1 MPSTASPSDLAFE
14 RLEHEVA
21 VLLRRAR
28 GVSGALA
35 REVHPELDAAAY
47 GLLAHIDEMGS
58 VRVTDLASF
67 FGVGKP
73 TVSRQIALL
82 ERLALVG
89 RSANDEDARSRF
101 VVLTPRGR
109 QLLERARAAR
119 RRRIREQLAMWPL
132 DDVAHFAE
140 LLHRFN
146 STGGTAA
153 AAPPPDPALP

>member
-1 MPSTASPSDLAFE
+1 MPGTASPSDLAFE
-14 RLEHEVA
+14 QLEHEVA

-47 GLLAHIDEMGS
+47 GLLAHIDDIGS
-58 VRVTDLASF
+58 VRVTDLAAF

-82 ERLALVG
+82 ERLALVA
-89 RSANDEDARSRF
+89 RSSNDDDARSRF
-101 VVLTPRGR
+101 VVLTDRGR
-109 QLLERARAAR
+109 HLLERARSAR
-119 RRRIREQLAMWPL
+119 RERMRQQLASWAPEE
-132 DDVAHFAE
+132 VSSFAA

-146 STGGTAA
+146 GTGGTAA
-153 AAPPPDPALP
+153 AAPAGRPGA

>member
-1 MPSTASPSDLAFE
+1 MPGTASPSDLAFE
-14 RLEHEVA
+14 QLEHEVA

-47 GLLAHIDEMGS
+47 GLLAHIDDIGS
-58 VRVTDLASF
+58 VRVTDLAAF

-82 ERLALVG
+82 ERLALVA
-89 RSANDEDARSRF
+89 RWSNDDDARSRF
-101 VVLTPRGR
+101 VVLTDRGR
-109 QLLERARAAR
+109 HLLEQARSAR
-119 RRRIREQLAMWPL
+119 RERMRQQLASWAPEE
-132 DDVAHFAE
+132 VASFAT

-146 STGGTAA
+146 GTGGTAA
-153 AAPPPDPALP
+153 AAPAARPGG